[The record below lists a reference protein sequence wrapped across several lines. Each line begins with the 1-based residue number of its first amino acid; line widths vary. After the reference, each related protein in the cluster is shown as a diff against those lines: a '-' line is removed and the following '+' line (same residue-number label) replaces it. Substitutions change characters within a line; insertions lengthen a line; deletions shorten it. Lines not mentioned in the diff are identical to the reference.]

1 MYLSEEQTYTSVLQ
15 KSIVSL
21 MDGVSTSDFSSWSAS
36 SARRRL
42 SDGDL
47 RLLSDVDLST
57 RRLSDGD
64 LSTRRL
70 SDGDLST
77 RRLSD
82 GDLIIPEYSEV
93 RMYTQS
99 AAVSIT
105 YVITVVNSNYN
116 YDTLTGQLNS
126 GLSAGR

>member
-1 MYLSEEQTYTSVLQ
+1 MYLSDEQSYTSVLQ
-15 KSIVSL
+15 KSIASL

-47 RLLSDVDLST
+47 STRRLSDGDLST
-57 RRLSDGD
+57 VRLSDGD

-70 SDGDLST
+70 SDAYLST
-77 RRLSD
+77 RGLS
-82 GDLIIPEYSEV
+82 DLIIPVHSEV
-93 RMYTQS
+93 RVYSQS

-105 YVITVVNSNYN
+105 YVITVLNSNYN

>member
-47 RLLSDVDLST
+47 ST
-57 RRLSDGD
+57 RGL
-64 LSTRRL
+64 L

-93 RMYTQS
+93 RVYTQS

>member
-1 MYLSEEQTYTSVLQ
+1 MYLSEEQIYTSVLQ

-47 RLLSDVDLST
+47 STRGLLSDGDYLST
-57 RRLSDGD
+57 RRL
-64 LSTRRL
+64 
-70 SDGDLST
+70 
-77 RRLSD
+77 LSD

-116 YDTLTGQLNS
+116 YDTLTGQLSS

>member
-15 KSIVSL
+15 KSIASL

-70 SDGDLST
+70 
-77 RRLSD
+77 LSD
-82 GDLIIPEYSEV
+82 GDLIIHEHSV
-93 RMYTQS
+93 VGVYTQS

>member
-1 MYLSEEQTYTSVLQ
+1 VYLSEEQTYTSVLQ
-15 KSIVSL
+15 KSIASL
-21 MDGVSTSDFSSWSAS
+21 MDGVSTSDFSSWLAS

-42 SDGDL
+42 LSDGDF
-47 RLLSDVDLST
+47 ST
-57 RRLSDGD
+57 GSLSDGD
-64 LSTRRL
+64 LSTRWL

-77 RRLSD
+77 GRLSD
-82 GDLIIPEYSEV
+82 GDLIIPEHSEV
-93 RMYTQS
+93 RVYTQS

>member
-1 MYLSEEQTYTSVLQ
+1 VYLSEEQTYTSVLQ
-15 KSIVSL
+15 KSIASL
-21 MDGVSTSDFSSWSAS
+21 MNGVSTSDFSSWLAS

-42 SDGDL
+42 
-47 RLLSDVDLST
+47 
-57 RRLSDGD
+57 
-64 LSTRRL
+64 
-70 SDGDLST
+70 
-77 RRLSD
+77 LSD
-82 GDLIIPEYSEV
+82 GDLIIPEHSEV
-93 RMYTQS
+93 HVNTQS

>member
-1 MYLSEEQTYTSVLQ
+1 VYLSEEQTYTSVLQ
-15 KSIVSL
+15 KSIASL
-21 MDGVSTSDFSSWSAS
+21 MDGVSTSDFSSWLAS

-47 RLLSDVDLST
+47 
-57 RRLSDGD
+57 
-64 LSTRRL
+64 
-70 SDGDLST
+70 
-77 RRLSD
+77 
-82 GDLIIPEYSEV
+82 IIPEHSEV
-93 RMYTQS
+93 RVYTQS

-126 GLSAGR
+126 GLSKGR